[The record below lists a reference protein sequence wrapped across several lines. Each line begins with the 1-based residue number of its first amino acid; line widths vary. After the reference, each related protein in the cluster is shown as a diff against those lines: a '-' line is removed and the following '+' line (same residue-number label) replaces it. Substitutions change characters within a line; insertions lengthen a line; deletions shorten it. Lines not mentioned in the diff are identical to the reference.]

1 MDEETKNNLKQ
12 IQRENNYPGF
22 ERLVALV
29 RAKFKRA
36 ISRQEIRE
44 FLDKD
49 IPTQLYATKQKLDAY
64 GHTVAFRE
72 NELWQIDI
80 FYIKSG
86 NTELNEGFKYVFVVI
101 DVFSRKAYV
110 ETMKSKTT
118 AACLDALRTIIDKK
132 VKALPRAI
140 IADQDSAFKDS
151 EWQSTM
157 TENSIAFSM
166 NALKDHHAL
175 GIIDN
180 FAKRFKTA
188 INRNMEDDKTH
199 KWIDFV
205 PTIVNNYNKSPNSS
219 LDDEAPN
226 NIKKNIE
233 VMPDMTEA
241 QAKATQKN
249 RDIVGKIVGA
259 NVDKTQDN
267 MTRTD
272 LQIGDKVRKD
282 VRVSESNT
290 KGTDPRWSDKVFTV
304 IAIKGQTITL
314 NDKSKYK
321 RQNLLKVPAET
332 ESTATNIVQ
341 SIKNKQ
347 RKEKRQER
355 IKMKVLKMKA
365 DERAIAQARK
375 KAEEEEAKK
384 KAEEEEQKKKEEE
397 RMKRAAIRSGEKAG
411 LASLSFFE
419 RKAAERLAKKQAQQ
433 KK

>member
-1 MDEETKNNLKQ
+1 MDEETKNNIKQ

-29 RAKFKRA
+29 RAKYKRA

-86 NTELNEGFKYVFVVI
+86 NIPLNDGFKYVFVVI

-110 ETMKSKTT
+110 EPMKTKTT
-118 AACLDALRTIIDKK
+118 EACLDALQTIIDKK

-157 TENSIAFSM
+157 TESSIAFSM

-199 KWIDFV
+199 RWIDFV
-205 PTIVNNYNKSPNSS
+205 PNIINNYNKTPNSS

-233 VMPDMTEA
+233 VKPDMTEA
-241 QAKATQKN
+241 QVKATQKN

-259 NVDKTQDN
+259 NVDKSQDN
-267 MTRTD
+267 KTKTD
-272 LQIGDKVRKD
+272 LEIGDKVRKD

-304 IAIKGQTITL
+304 KAIKGQTITL
-314 NDKSKYK
+314 NDDSKYK
-321 RQNLLKVPAET
+321 RQNLLKVPADT
-332 ESTATNIVQ
+332 ESTATDVVQ

-347 RKEKRQER
+347 RKE
-355 IKMKVLKMKA
+355 
-365 DERAIAQARK
+365 D
-375 KAEEEEAKK
+375 
-384 KAEEEEQKKKEEE
+384 
-397 RMKRAAIRSGEKAG
+397 
-411 LASLSFFE
+411 
-419 RKAAERLAKKQAQQ
+419 
-433 KK
+433 